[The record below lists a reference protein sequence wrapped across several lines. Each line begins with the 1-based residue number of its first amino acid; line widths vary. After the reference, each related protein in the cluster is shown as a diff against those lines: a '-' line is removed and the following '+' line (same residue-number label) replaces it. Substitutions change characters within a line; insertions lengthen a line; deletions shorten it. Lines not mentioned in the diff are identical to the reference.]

1 MFAVDQYAIDAAG
14 GVRPLFTGQIVAGGE
29 NDAPLLGGGDAGGGA
44 AETAALA
51 LADFD
56 EDQRVAV
63 ATDEVDFSAAAV
75 VIARDDAQALAG
87 KEYGGGLLGAPT
99 FIDAL
104 LGRSVAGRGIG
115 AIVIAHCTVAANNEM
130 VMTENSPALY
140 VVPTPLG
147 NLGDMTQRAIEVLR
161 SVPWVAAED
170 TRHSAPLLRHFGVT
184 ARLLAAHEHNEEAA
198 AQQII
203 ARLAAGESVALVS
216 DAGTPAVSDPG
227 ARLVARVRAAG
238 FRVVPL
244 PGACAAV
251 TALSAAGIEAPHFL
265 FYGFLPAKAAQRER
279 ALRELAGLP
288 FALVFYEAPHRILA
302 SVAALAQALGGR
314 RTLVIARELTKVFE
328 TIHVGPLADGLA
340 WLEADP
346 DRQRGEF
353 VLIVSGAPAS
363 DGDDEEGARVLR
375 LLLADGLPVRQAVD
389 LARAITG
396 AGRKTLYGLALSMAQ
411 AKDSPVEAETETE
424 SESESGEPD
433 GR

>member
-1 MFAVDQYAIDAAG
+1 
-14 GVRPLFTGQIVAGGE
+14 
-29 NDAPLLGGGDAGGGA
+29 
-44 AETAALA
+44 
-51 LADFD
+51 
-56 EDQRVAV
+56 
-63 ATDEVDFSAAAV
+63 
-75 VIARDDAQALAG
+75 
-87 KEYGGGLLGAPT
+87 
-99 FIDAL
+99 
-104 LGRSVAGRGIG
+104 
-115 AIVIAHCTVAANNEM
+115 M

-161 SVPWVAAED
+161 NVPWVAAED

-184 ARLLAAHEHNEEAA
+184 AHLLAAHEHNEEAA

-203 ARLAAGESVALVS
+203 VRLAAGESVALVT
-216 DAGTPAVSDPG
+216 DAGTPAISDPG

-279 ALRELAGLP
+279 ALRDLASLP

-302 SVAALAQALGGR
+302 SVAALAQELRGQ

-363 DGDDEEGARVLR
+363 DGADDEGARVLR
-375 LLLADGLPVRQAVD
+375 VLLADGLPVRQAVD

-396 AGRKTLYGLALSMAQ
+396 AGRKTLYGLALSM
-411 AKDSPVEAETETE
+411 VEARDSSIDSKTE
-424 SESESGEPD
+424 SGRPD